1 MIIFR
6 AFLRGIAYF
15 KVLFHL
21 KSLPIFEDFHC
32 FTLFIRIY
40 ASKQVL
46 HISAYCRNFAPQMKI
61 RQIKTT
67 SDDLRIY
74 NLYE

>member
-1 MIIFR
+1 MHFYDV
-6 AFLRGIAYF
+6 LRTLRF
-15 KVLFHL
+15 SSTL
-21 KSLPIFEDFHC
+21 KPLPIFEDFRC

-46 HISAYCRNFAPQMKI
+46 HISAYCRNFAPKMKI